1 MEGPVLTLGLLA
13 ALVVCGKSGH
23 HPSLEGPSGPLP
35 RSPTA
40 CSPPVPSHV
49 GLPLPASGPPPHFP
63 CHSSLEGPTPRGPL
77 HAQQDLRAASFP
89 GPCPR
94 PSPGSWGL
102 NEEERLI
109 RHLFEEKL
117 YDKELRP
124 TAHKEETVEV
134 TLALTLSNL
143 ISLVSGSSWLGWGT
157 VAGVASWR
165 PGCLLAWDG
174 HGGRLRPHPGL
185 W

>member
-1 MEGPVLTLGLLA
+1 MTITPPWRVPQDPYPGPPRHA
-13 ALVVCGKSGH
+13 
-23 HPSLEGPSGPLP
+23 PLP
-35 RSPTA
+35 
-40 CSPPVPSHV
+40 SPPTWGSLSQRQAHLPTSH
-49 GLPLPASGPPPHFP
+49 
-63 CHSSLEGPTPRGPL
+63 CHSSLEGPPPRGPL
-77 HAQQDLRAASFP
+77 HAQQDLRAASLP

-109 RHLFEEKL
+109 RHLFEEKH
-117 YDKELRP
+117 YNKELRP
-124 TAHKEETVEV
+124 VAHKEETVGV

-143 ISLVSGSSWLGWGT
+143 ISLVSGSSRLGWGT
-157 VAGVASWR
+157 VAGIASWR

-174 HGGRLRPHPGL
+174 RGGRPRPHPGL